1 MEPYAY
7 LQQVAARLDVLQTK
21 EEINAVLDELEF
33 LYEALDP
40 ELQDLATNL
49 IATLTKRLNQIP

>member
-7 LQQVAARLDVLQTK
+7 LQQVAARLDSLRSAR
-21 EEINAVLDELEF
+21 EINPVLDELEF

-40 ELQDLATNL
+40 ELQDLATDL
-49 IATLTKRLNQIP
+49 IATLTKRLNQAS

>member
-7 LQQVAARLDVLQTK
+7 LQQVAARLDGLHSRDD
-21 EEINAVLDELEF
+21 INAVLDELEF

-49 IATLTKRLNQIP
+49 IATLTKRLNQPA